1 MNPVFA
7 QGLLDVDF
15 GLFFWVLITFLL
27 FLFLL
32 TKFAWKPIL
41 NALGEREKAIKESLE
56 AAEKAKED
64 AMRISKENEK
74 ALKKAESIS
83 QKMRKEAI
91 EEAEA
96 LRADRAE
103 KAKVEAEKLLDQARS
118 TIEQEKKKALLEL
131 RAEVSKMAIEA
142 ASRILDE
149 EIDEKR
155 NKKIVD
161 RYIKELNQA
170 TADS

>member
-1 MNPVFA
+1 MYPVVA

-32 TKFAWKPIL
+32 SKFAWKPIL
-41 NALGEREKAIKESLE
+41 NALSERESAIKESLE
-56 AAEKAKED
+56 AAEKARAD
-64 AMRISKENEK
+64 AEEISRENEK
-74 ALKKAESIS
+74 ALKEAEAVS
-83 QKMRKEAI
+83 QKMRKEAL

-103 KAKVEAEKLLDQARS
+103 KAKTEASKLLEQARA

-131 RAEVSKMAIEA
+131 REEVSRIAIES

-149 EIDEKR
+149 ELDENK
-155 NKKIVD
+155 NKKIVEK
-161 RYIKELNQA
+161 YIRELN
-170 TADS
+170 

>member
-1 MNPVFA
+1 MNPVIT

-27 FLFLL
+27 FLFIL
-32 TKFAWKPIL
+32 TKFAWRPIL
-41 NALGEREKAIKESLE
+41 NALGDREKAIKESLE
-56 AAEKAKED
+56 AAQKAKEE
-64 AMRISKENEK
+64 ALRISRDNENAMKEVE
-74 ALKKAESIS
+74 AMS
-83 QKMRKEAI
+83 QKLRKEAI

-96 LRADRAE
+96 LRADRTE
-103 KAKVEAEKLLDQARS
+103 KSRAEAEKLLAQART

-142 ASRILDE
+142 ASRILD
-149 EIDEKR
+149 DELDEDR

-161 RYIKELNQA
+161 RYIKEL
-170 TADS
+170 T